1 MCRNSDEIMVVVGDR
16 NCSNTN
22 NMFDDRAYKH
32 AKYFRNNDFDS
43 ATEYALK
50 VIKMNYPKYLNI
62 NYNYKFNCNK
72 SLSDLK
78 KIIVDAKDL
87 DYEDYHDLAT
97 FEDNNYFCDLIIM
110 EGKVGLRYSKF
121 LDEYHDKYENLYFE
135 EYNPDIT
142 SDVTLML
149 CMKQKLKDFVD
160 AELEYE
166 VTMGV

>member
-1 MCRNSDEIMVVVGDR
+1 
-16 NCSNTN
+16 
-22 NMFDDRAYKH
+22 
-32 AKYFRNNDFDS
+32 
-43 ATEYALK
+43 
-50 VIKMNYPKYLNI
+50 
-62 NYNYKFNCNK
+62 
-72 SLSDLK
+72 
-78 KIIVDAKDL
+78 
-87 DYEDYHDLAT
+87 
-97 FEDNNYFCDLIIM
+97 M

-149 CMKQKLKDFVD
+149 GMKQKLKDFVD